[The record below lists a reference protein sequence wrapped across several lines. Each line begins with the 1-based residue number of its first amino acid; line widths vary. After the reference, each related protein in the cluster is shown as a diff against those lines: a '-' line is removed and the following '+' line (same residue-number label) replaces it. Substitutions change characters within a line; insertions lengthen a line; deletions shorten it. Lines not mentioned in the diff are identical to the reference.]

1 MQHSKPLTTM
11 HHSSHDLPHSHS
23 ETLIFVYGR
32 MRRGEEN
39 HRFLI
44 EAHFVGETETAT
56 CFDLV
61 DLGGLPGLIEGGTSS
76 VQGELY
82 LVKPSLLSMIDELED
97 HPETFRRT
105 RIELADGSFADGYVM
120 PRSQANCFPRFTD
133 GRWRKRA

>member
-1 MQHSKPLTTM
+1 MHDHSKA
-11 HHSSHDLPHSHS
+11 LPPEHR

-39 HRFLI
+39 HHFLSQARFLRD
-44 EAHFVGETETAT
+44 AATAA

-82 LVKPSLLSMIDELED
+82 LVTSSLLSMIDELED

-105 RIELADGSFADGYVM
+105 RLELSDGSFADGYVM
-120 PRSQANCFPRFTD
+120 PRSQASCFPRFAD
-133 GRWRKRA
+133 GRWRRRA

>member
-1 MQHSKPLTTM
+1 MQKPT
-11 HHSSHDLPHSHS
+11 HKLPAEQC

-39 HRFLI
+39 HHFLSQ
-44 EAHFVGETETAT
+44 ARYLHDAETAA

-61 DLGGLPGLIEGGTSS
+61 DLGGLPGLIEGGDSS

-82 LVKPSLLSMIDELED
+82 MVTAGLLSMIDELED

-120 PRSQANCFPRFTD
+120 PRSQASCFPRLTD
-133 GRWRKRA
+133 GRWRRRA